1 MPRVKLRH
9 FVCTLVI
16 ATTSVLIFAQ
26 AQPHALRASRVMALQ
41 AGGALPEN
49 LAHDIEVRGLTFHPD
64 DQFLALMKKAGA
76 DAKVLTAL
84 SKATVS
90 GDIKPDVK
98 PDPELL
104 VQLSDAAVLM
114 KNARYADAGAKL
126 NEALDRSFARMET
139 GFVMAELLRRTE
151 EFEKASA
158 IYAEILEQEPDFP
171 EVHDK
176 ASFILYKLGDH
187 EDALNEAKAA
197 LAENPNDAEAHK
209 YAGLA
214 LDEAQR
220 FDAAAAE
227 YKEALRIKPDYA
239 SAHNN
244 LALLLTHMH
253 AYDDAIVEY
262 KKAIAIDPGFALAHY
277 NLGIAYME
285 KGDRAGEIR
294 EYREAKRLDPNDP
307 RVRQNLGSALM
318 QQDVHAA
325 VLELRELEQKFPDF
339 EMCHVCLGNALTA
352 EGDVEGAE
360 TEYRTVIKLAPGDP
374 AGHVGLGDLEKKEKK
389 YDAALEEYRVA
400 EKLGPHSPEGF
411 QRAGQLLMEKKDYA
425 GALDELKQAESLA
438 PSSWEVHQLYGQ
450 ALDATGNKDL
460 AISELK
466 EAIAL
471 DPKQGQVMTELGA
484 LLEKK
489 GDWAGAMEQFRK
501 GALIDSER
509 VNKGVLGEAVMIY
522 AKDPQKEYAAAQK
535 RFEGYVESLKASGK
549 SDEAA
554 ELEKRIQMST
564 NSGSTLDK
572 EQAAMQAGEQAMRSG
587 QAEESEKSFKE
598 AVALAEQL
606 PPGDDKLAVALGKLG
621 QAYAMRRD
629 MPNAEATFHRQ
640 MTVIERT
647 FGPMSSRMTDPL
659 FFLGMVAAQSQNYV
673 SAESYLSRSVEIN
686 VRSFGEK
693 SSRASE
699 SFRTLA
705 GLYMAQSQWDKAE
718 VYLLRAVKAA
728 EGPDDSGDVLM
739 PLWGLCDMYERS
751 GKTEKAEPCWDR
763 ASEIMGK
770 QYGKNSPNLVK
781 SFATEADLL
790 RQAGKA
796 REAAMLQERVAKLQ
810 QAVQH

>member
-41 AGGALPEN
+41 AGRALPEN

-425 GALDELKQAESLA
+425 GALAELKQAESLA

-535 RFEGYVESLKASGK
+535 RLEGYVESLKASGK

-554 ELEKRIQMST
+554 ELEKRIQMSR

-718 VYLLRAVKAA
+718 VYLLRAVKAV

-796 REAAMLQERVAKLQ
+796 REAAMLQERVGKLQ